1 MSLWSM
7 FTVGVVV
14 GGGCVWAAWRLLRGQ
29 TEGMKDQNSGENYYR
44 TLLEAV
50 PDMIFFMDRHGTF
63 LDYIPATDIEPLI
76 PKESFFNKTYHEVLP
91 PEIAALH
98 DQAFIDVYEK
108 DEIRRVEYQLEM
120 PSGTRD
126 YEARLIRT
134 YDDKVMSMVRD
145 ITERKTALRN
155 VQRQAQEMAAL
166 HGISVDIT
174 AAHEL
179 DDLLDTAVGRTVDL
193 LDAQFGAIYLKDK
206 KDICQL
212 KAQNLSG
219 NEGEKYPL
227 QLGSQIAEETARS
240 SQVRMLDAGDVAV
253 LAGEGHQAWGPFSV
267 LSAPLVWD
275 EGVIGAI
282 NIWMDPKGRQE
293 RELDLS
299 WLGKLATQIAIA
311 VRNAQLVTN
320 LETQLLLSQ
329 TMHEVGAL
337 LTSQA
342 SLDQVLARVLDLL
355 ERVVSFDSASILL
368 LGEDG
373 KLHLSASRGIEDV
386 DSVRDS
392 IREHAD
398 ELLPQSWIERKTVY
412 ISDTKK
418 SQAWVDIPETN
429 YIRSWI
435 GAVLYAQET
444 FIGIL
449 NVDNKDVDAYDSEQM
464 RTVRSF
470 ADQAAIA
477 IENARLF
484 EEKEISHHRLQV
496 LYELNNQLAETLDW
510 ETIINRST
518 AIARNALDGEVA
530 DYYQYH
536 ADDDE
541 IELICSHGRDEDE
554 ISLIK
559 NQLITLDD
567 TGDLQWVLENQTSV
581 RMSNVLEDDRWVV
594 IPNLDNQIRSLI
606 TVPVFIDDQ
615 LSGAVSVLH
624 CDKDAFSNEH
634 EELLNAISQQ
644 TGLALNNARRYKEVE
659 RLIDALEARQE
670 MQNTLFDHL
679 PVGVMLLDDQYH
691 ILSSNELGKEY
702 VRVLNDYQHLDQLK
716 ALGSRD
722 LDELVLYEQD
732 PRPLEISGNAGETR
746 TFEVQI
752 RPVSSATESYWV
764 LMIDDVT
771 QERERDRRLQMQE
784 RLATIGQFAAGI
796 AHDFNNIMSAIMVY
810 TDVLSRDGSLST
822 QNVDR
827 IQVVHKQAQ
836 RATDLISQ
844 ILDFSRHS
852 VMQRKVI
859 NLVRFF
865 QEMKTL
871 LERVMPEDIPITL
884 DVEEGTKQFAVNGD
898 ATRLQQMVMNL
909 AVNARDAMP
918 QGGELHIELQSMV
931 IEDYQIPP
939 VPGMA
944 AGHWVQ
950 MSVRDEGVGIPEKE
964 RQHIFEP
971 FYTTKASGEGTGLGL
986 AQVYGIVKQHEGFI
1000 DVESTVGEGTIFLI
1014 YLPLIQESDKF
1025 PGTDRRR
1032 GTIDGKGDLVLIVE
1046 DDKSLRNAL
1055 WNLFEECNFQVILA
1069 KNGQKGLEILEQIG
1083 GKISFV
1089 ISDLVMPVMGGI
1101 EMYHKAR
1108 ELYPHKRFLF
1118 ITGHK
1123 EASRKIDII
1132 QDPYIRR
1139 LQKPFTMEE
1148 IITSVGEL
1156 CDSTPT
1162 RIG

>member
-1 MSLWSM
+1 M
-7 FTVGVVV
+7 VGGIV
-14 GGGCVWAAWRLLRGQ
+14 GGGLVLAALRIIHA
-29 TEGMKDQNSGENYYR
+29 QNADHEEQNKGENYYR
-44 TLLEAV
+44 SLLEAV
-50 PDMIFFMDRHGTF
+50 PDMIFFMDEHGTF

-76 PKESFFNKTYHEVLP
+76 PEESFFNKTYHEVLP
-91 PEIAALH
+91 PEVAALH
-98 DQAFIDVYEK
+98 DQAFNDVYEK
-108 DEIRRVEYQLEM
+108 DEIRRVEYQLEV
-120 PSGTRD
+120 PSGIRD

-145 ITERKTALRN
+145 ITERKKALRN

-179 DDLLDTAVGRTVDL
+179 NDLLDTAVRRTVEL
-193 LDAQFGAIYLKDK
+193 LEAQFGAIYLKDK
-206 KDICQL
+206 KDVYQQ
-212 KAQNLSG
+212 KATFLRGGDS
-219 NEGEKYPL
+219 ETFPL
-227 QLGSQIAEETARS
+227 QLGRQIAEGSARG
-240 SQVRMLDAGDVAV
+240 SQVRLLGEEDLAALSGDDHHVWES
-253 LAGEGHQAWGPFSV
+253 LNV

-275 EGVIGAI
+275 ERVIGAI
-282 NIWMDPKGRQE
+282 NVWVESKSKQE
-293 RELDLS
+293 RELDLDLS

-311 VRNAQLVTN
+311 VRNAQLVSN

-342 SLDQVLARVLDLL
+342 SLEEVVAKVLDLL
-355 ERVVSFDSASILL
+355 DRMVSFDSASILL
-368 LGEDG
+368 LGEDDR
-373 KLHLSASRGIEDV
+373 LHLSASRGIENV

-392 IREHAD
+392 IHQHAD

-412 ISDTKK
+412 VSDTRK
-418 SQAWVDIPETN
+418 SQAWVDIPETS

-435 GAVLYAQET
+435 GAVLYAQDS

-449 NVDNKDVDAYDSEQM
+449 NVDNKEVDAYDSEQM

-484 EEKEISHHRLQV
+484 EEKQISHHRLQV

-518 AIARNALDGEVA
+518 AIARNALDGEVS

-536 ADDDE
+536 PDNDE
-541 IELICSHGRDEDE
+541 IELICSHGRGEEE
-554 ISLIK
+554 INLIK
-559 NQLITLDD
+559 NKLITLED

-615 LSGAVSVLH
+615 LSGALSVLQ
-624 CDKDAFSNEH
+624 CDQDAFSVEH

-659 RLIDALEARQE
+659 RLIDALEARQA

-679 PVGVMLLDDQYH
+679 PVGVMLLDDQYR
-691 ILSSNELGKEY
+691 ILSSNELGKDY
-702 VRVLNDYQHLDQLK
+702 VRVLNDHRHRDQLK
-716 ALGSRD
+716 TLGSKD
-722 LDELVLYEQD
+722 LDELVLYEKD
-732 PRPLEISGNAGETR
+732 PRPLEISGNAGEPR

-752 RPVSSATESYWV
+752 RPVSSASESYWV

-771 QERERDRRLQMQE
+771 QERDRDRRLQMQE

-810 TDVLSRDGSLST
+810 TDVLSRDGNLSS

-827 IQVVHKQAQ
+827 IQVIQKQAQ

-852 VMQRKVI
+852 VIQRKVI
-859 NLVRFF
+859 DLVPFIR
-865 QEMKTL
+865 EMKTL
-871 LERVMPEDIPITL
+871 LERVMPEDIPISL
-884 DVEEGTKQFAVNGD
+884 DVEDGIPPLTVNGD
-898 ATRLQQMVMNL
+898 PTRLQQMVMNL

-918 QGGELHIELQSMV
+918 QGGRLQIGLQRRLIE
-931 IEDYQIPP
+931 EYQIPP
-939 VPGMA
+939 VPGMT
-944 AGHWVQ
+944 AGQWVQ
-950 MSVRDEGVGIPEKE
+950 ISVRDDGVGIPDQE

-971 FYTTKASGEGTGLGL
+971 FYTTKESGEGTGLGL

-1000 DVESTVGEGTIFLI
+1000 DVESTVGEGTTLLI
-1014 YLPLIQESDKF
+1014 YLPLIQESDQVQA
-1025 PGTDRRR
+1025 REEAR
-1032 GTIDGKGDLVLIVE
+1032 GSIDGQGELVLIVE

-1083 GKISFV
+1083 GKISIV
-1089 ISDLVMPVMGGI
+1089 ISDLVMPVMGGM
-1101 EMYHKAR
+1101 EMYRKAR

-1123 EASRKIDII
+1123 EASRKIDVI
-1132 QDPYIRR
+1132 QDPNIRR

-1148 IITSVGEL
+1148 IITSVREL
-1156 CDSTPT
+1156 YNSTPT
-1162 RIG
+1162 TIKQ

>member
-1 MSLWSM
+1 M
-7 FTVGVVV
+7 VGGIV
-14 GGGCVWAAWRLLRGQ
+14 GGGLVLAALYLYRAKSADNK
-29 TEGMKDQNSGENYYR
+29 EPNMGENYYR
-44 TLLEAV
+44 SLLEAV
-50 PDMIFFMDRHGTF
+50 PDMIFFMDEQGTF

-76 PKESFFNKTYHEVLP
+76 PRESFFNKTYHEVLP
-91 PEIAALH
+91 SEVAALH
-98 DQAFIDVYEK
+98 DQAFKDVYEK
-108 DEIRRVEYQLEM
+108 DVIRRVEYQLEV
-120 PSGTRD
+120 PSGVRD

-145 ITERKTALRN
+145 ITERKTALRD

-179 DDLLDTAVGRTVDL
+179 NDLLDTAVRRTVDL
-193 LDAQFGAIYLKDK
+193 FQAQFGAIYLKDK
-206 KDICQL
+206 KDIYQQ
-212 KAQNLSG
+212 KASFIRHG
-219 NEGEKYPL
+219 DRGEYPVHI
-227 QLGSQIAEETARS
+227 GRQIAEGSGRGL
-240 SQVRMLDAGDVAV
+240 QVRMLDEDD
-253 LAGEGHQAWGPFSV
+253 LAALTGEDHHKWSSRRV

-282 NIWMDPKGRQE
+282 NIWMDPKDRQE
-293 RELDLS
+293 LDLDLS

-311 VRNAQLVTN
+311 VRNAQLVNN

-342 SLDQVLARVLDLL
+342 SLEEVLAKVLDLL
-355 ERVVSFDSASILL
+355 DRVVSFDSASILL
-368 LGEDG
+368 LGEDD
-373 KLHLSASRGIEDV
+373 KLHLSASRGIENV

-392 IREHAD
+392 INEHAD

-412 ISDTKK
+412 VSDTRK
-418 SQAWVDIPETN
+418 SRAWVDIPETS

-435 GAVLYAQET
+435 GAVLYVQDS

-449 NVDNKDVDAYDSEQM
+449 NVDNNEVDAYDSDQM

-484 EEKEISHHRLQV
+484 EEKQISHHRLQV

-510 ETIINRST
+510 ETIIKRST
-518 AIARNALDGEVA
+518 AIAKNALDGEVS

-536 ADDDE
+536 PDNGE
-541 IELICSHGRDEDE
+541 VELICSHGRSEEE

-559 NQLITLDD
+559 NKLITLED

-606 TVPVFIDDQ
+606 TVPVFIDEQ
-615 LSGAVSVLH
+615 LSGALSVLH
-624 CDKDAFSNEH
+624 CDRDAFSIEH

-659 RLIDALEARQE
+659 RLIDALEARQA

-691 ILSSNELGKEY
+691 VLSSNELGKEY
-702 VRVLNDYQHLDQLK
+702 VRVLNDHRHLDQLSS
-716 ALGSRD
+716 LGSKD
-722 LDELVLYEQD
+722 LDELVLYEKD
-732 PRPLEISGNAGETR
+732 PRPLEISSNTGDTR

-752 RPVSSATESYWV
+752 RPVSSASESYWV

-771 QERERDRRLQMQE
+771 QERDRDRRLHMQE

-810 TDVLSRDGSLST
+810 ADVLSRDGNLSS
-822 QNVDR
+822 QNADR
-827 IQVVHKQAQ
+827 ITVIQKQAQ
-836 RATDLISQ
+836 RATDLITQ

-852 VMQRKVI
+852 VIQRKNI
-859 NLVRFF
+859 DLVPFIR
-865 QEMKTL
+865 EMKTL
-871 LERVMPEDIPITL
+871 LERVMPEDIPISM
-884 DVEEGTKQFAVNGD
+884 DVENGNPPLTVNGD
-898 ATRLQQMVMNL
+898 PTRLQQMVMNL

-918 QGGELHIELQSMV
+918 QGGRLHIGLQIRV
-931 IEDYQIPP
+931 IEEYQIPP
-939 VPGMA
+939 VPGMS
-944 AGHWVQ
+944 AGQWVQ
-950 MSVRDEGVGIPEKE
+950 ISIRDDGVGIPEQE

-971 FYTTKASGEGTGLGL
+971 FYTTKESGEGTGLGL

-1000 DVESTVGEGTIFLI
+1000 DVESTVGEGTTLNIF
-1014 YLPLIQESDKF
+1014 LPLIQESDED
-1025 PGTDRRR
+1025 PSREEPR
-1032 GTIDGKGDLVLIVE
+1032 GSLDGQGDLVLIVE

-1083 GKISFV
+1083 GKISIV
-1089 ISDLVMPVMGGI
+1089 ISDLVMPVMGGM
-1101 EMYHKAR
+1101 EMYRKAR

-1123 EASRKIDII
+1123 EASRKIDVI

-1148 IITSVGEL
+1148 IITSVREL
-1156 CDSTPT
+1156 YESIPT
-1162 RIG
+1162 TIKQ